1 MLKKIILAFCLL
13 LSSTAAAW
21 AQYAP
26 VAPAPIKV
34 IYGFDREFPP
44 YTFQEPGGKPVGFEV
59 DLVEAIFN
67 GQNVN
72 LQMRPL
78 AWDMI
83 QIELAGGQISFTSGM
98 VKTRQRT
105 ELYSFSDRPT
115 IAANIRFFTKNHN
128 RVANTS
134 LLRGQSVAVEE
145 KSYPQRLLEQYGG
158 IIIKPYKNR
167 QDALKALFQDD
178 VYAYCGPE
186 ANAYYIMNKLKLTG
200 ITAIG
205 TPLKLSD
212 MYFAVNKGRGDVLK
226 MINEGMRRLV
236 ESGEYDRI
244 YRKWFVQE
252 ITDADRDKLIKTATA
267 AAIGAYAPYSRQPT
281 GAAVLTKA
289 GKVFTGANVENAE
302 PTLNISA
309 LRNALSTA
317 AASGDMEIVAVV
329 TTDAKGNVL
338 PSSSEDRQFLYEFN
352 RGALFILEESKNSF
366 VTKTAGELLPTPVV
380 RKAVEELEE

>member
-205 TPLKLSD
+205 TPL
-212 MYFAVNKGRGDVLK
+212 
-226 MINEGMRRLV
+226 
-236 ESGEYDRI
+236 
-244 YRKWFVQE
+244 
-252 ITDADRDKLIKTATA
+252 
-267 AAIGAYAPYSRQPT
+267 
-281 GAAVLTKA
+281 
-289 GKVFTGANVENAE
+289 
-302 PTLNISA
+302 
-309 LRNALSTA
+309 
-317 AASGDMEIVAVV
+317 
-329 TTDAKGNVL
+329 
-338 PSSSEDRQFLYEFN
+338 
-352 RGALFILEESKNSF
+352 
-366 VTKTAGELLPTPVV
+366 
-380 RKAVEELEE
+380 